1 MELFEPQNGSKILHL
16 EGLFVL
22 NQPKLSMWL
31 EKVRVPIISGR
42 TSVKWAVYQDNMFSF
57 FFSSRYLHCFVWL
70 LKLICSDTLTL
81 LESVNVCILKY
92 AFHIWTTLFNAVI
105 VNVKCFS
112 RVDLRGTGFPA
123 SGVSHQC
130 VLKAVVCLYQI
141 MTTNM
146 QIQQLK
152 YLFFFFRQHLFS
164 NINFFCWTFGRYLRS
179 GPCNLIFICHLC
191 VCAWGC
197 EEKMACNKWS
207 QLCNDP
213 VSCLYFSLDCSERDK
228 FNFLNFL
235 AFLKWFFF
243 WLQKLGPFTE
253 KCDSYCI

>member
-152 YLFFFFRQHLFS
+152 YLFFFFSSTFILQH
-164 NINFFCWTFGRYLRS
+164 
-179 GPCNLIFICHLC
+179 
-191 VCAWGC
+191 
-197 EEKMACNKWS
+197 
-207 QLCNDP
+207 
-213 VSCLYFSLDCSERDK
+213 
-228 FNFLNFL
+228 
-235 AFLKWFFF
+235 
-243 WLQKLGPFTE
+243 
-253 KCDSYCI
+253 